1 MSKIKDFFSLR
12 KNAFFWINIAAMIL
26 VVVGAIFGA
35 LSWVDSYTRHGKAV
49 TVPSVEGTSV
59 STARIKL
66 EKTDLRAVVIDSAY
80 NKKLPAGVVLDQ
92 KPAHGKR
99 VKKGRMVYLTINT
112 DHAPRVAVPDIMENS
127 SLRQAEAKLRAI
139 GFKLNDPEFISGERD
154 WVYKILLNGRELE
167 AGEKIPAESRLT
179 IVAGDGTSDELY
191 EDSTAVDEPVVDEDW
206 F

>member
-1 MSKIKDFFSLR
+1 MSKIKDFFSLK

-59 STARIKL
+59 KSAYLKIENT
-66 EKTDLRAVVIDSAY
+66 ELRAVVVDSAY
-80 NKKLPAGVVLDQ
+80 NKKLPSGVVLDQ
-92 KPAHGKR
+92 KPAPGKR
-99 VKKGRMVYLTINT
+99 VKKGRIVYLTINT
-112 DHAPRVAVPDIMENS
+112 DHAPHVTLPDLMENS

-191 EDSTAVDEPVVDEDW
+191 EDSTAVDEPIVDEDW